1 MNPLHGPGAPKDEL
15 PALLMILL
23 ILAFLGWVA
32 GQILLEGEQSAP
44 SPATLHGAV
53 QNADRVN

>member
-1 MNPLHGPGAPKDEL
+1 MNPFHGPGAPKEEL

-32 GQILLEGEQSAP
+32 GQTLLVEGR
-44 SPATLHGAV
+44 TLPHDTV
-53 QNADRVN
+53 QDGLIEPGFD

>member
-1 MNPLHGPGAPKDEL
+1 MNPLHGPGAPKEEL

-44 SPATLHGAV
+44 LPCNLTRSGAE
-53 QNADRVN
+53 R

>member
-1 MNPLHGPGAPKDEL
+1 MNPLHGPGAPKEEL

-32 GQILLEGEQSAP
+32 GQTLLAEGQ
-44 SPATLHGAV
+44 TLPPV
-53 QNADRVN
+53 QDSHRAD